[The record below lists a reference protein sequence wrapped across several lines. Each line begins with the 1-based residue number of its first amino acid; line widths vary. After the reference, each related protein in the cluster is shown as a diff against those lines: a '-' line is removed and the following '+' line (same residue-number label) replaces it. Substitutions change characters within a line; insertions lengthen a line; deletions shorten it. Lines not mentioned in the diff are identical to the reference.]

1 MLDGQNKIYSNI
13 NQYMNKYQILKDAKK
28 VLKIEI
34 ESAKTLH
41 SIFND
46 SFYNIVNTLFNTKGR
61 VVVTGIGKSGH
72 IANKISSTLSSTGT
86 PSQFVHPS
94 EASHGDLGS
103 ITKKDC
109 ILIFS
114 NSGQSHELND
124 IINYAKRFDIPL
136 LSISSNKN
144 GLLSKKS
151 DYSIIFKKPK
161 EACPLNLAPTSSATM
176 SLIIGDAIAI
186 SLLKMKG
193 FRKSNFSNFHPG
205 GNIGKDLV
213 KLSDVMHHKS
223 ELPLVKENDLM
234 SKVLIIMTKK
244 SFGCVGVINKKN
256 NLVGII
262 TDGDLRRN
270 MNVNIIKKKANLVM
284 TRKPKIVLKESLVGE
299 AINIM
304 NRKKITSLFVCNK
317 SQPIGIVHIHDLL
330 RLST

>member
-1 MLDGQNKIYSNI
+1 
-13 NQYMNKYQILKDAKK
+13 MNKEKILNEARK

-34 ESAKTLH
+34 ENSKTLK
-41 SIFND
+41 SIFDNQ
-46 SFYNIVNTLFNTKGR
+46 FYNVVKTIFNTKGR

-72 IANKISSTLSSTGT
+72 IANKVSATLSSTGT

-103 ITKKDC
+103 ITRNDC
-109 ILIFS
+109 ILAFS

-124 IINYAKRFDIPL
+124 IIKYAKRFDIPL

-151 DYSIIFKKPK
+151 NFSIVFKKPK
-161 EACPLNLAPTSSATM
+161 EACPLNLAPTSSTTM
-176 SLIIGDAIAI
+176 SLIIGDSIAI
-186 SLLKMKG
+186 TLLKMRG

-213 KLSDVMHHKS
+213 KLSEVMHHKS
-223 ELPLVKENDLM
+223 ALPLVSESDLM
-234 SKVLIIMTKK
+234 SEVLITMTKK
-244 SFGCVGVINKKN
+244 SFGCVGVINKKKK
-256 NLVGII
+256 LVGVI

-270 MNVNIIKKKANLVM
+270 MDTKIIKKQAKQVM
-284 TRKPKIVLKESLVGE
+284 TVKPKVVLQDSLVAE

-304 NRKKITSLFVCNK
+304 NVKKITSLFVCKN
-317 SQPIGIVHIHDLL
+317 SEPIGIVHIHDLL